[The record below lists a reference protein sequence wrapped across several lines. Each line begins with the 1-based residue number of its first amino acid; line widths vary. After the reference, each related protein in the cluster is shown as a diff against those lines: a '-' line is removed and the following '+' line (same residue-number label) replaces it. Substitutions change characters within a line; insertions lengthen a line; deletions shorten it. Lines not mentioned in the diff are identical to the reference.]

1 MLPVAGVVSFVLL
14 GLVIVLVTVRP
25 SGRAEVVVALPAALI
40 VVIARL
46 APWSAVRHEL
56 RFLAPTLVF
65 LAAVFVIAEVA
76 SAAGVFDAAGRL
88 VGSMSGSSPRRLVL
102 VVALAATV
110 TTTVL
115 SLDATAVLLTPVV
128 LRVARSRRV
137 DSDAALLTTAQ
148 LANGGSLL
156 LPVSNLTNL
165 IVFPLTGLSF
175 AGFAL
180 RMALPLAA
188 AVGVITAVLALR
200 VRRGAPV
207 VRDRLDA
214 PETLAESSVDAASAP
229 STDAALDGFGRS
241 VSAGLVALLVA
252 FFVGSLVHIAP
263 SAIAAAG
270 AVVLAAAALFQR
282 RTTATVLVRAASPG
296 FIVFVGALGVVVTA
310 AARHGLAHA
319 VGNAL
324 PAGSGFGPLLGVA
337 VVATIL
343 ANAVNNLPATLLLLS
358 ALPAGAAAPL
368 LAALIGVNVGPNLT
382 YTGSLATL
390 LWRKSVRAEAA
401 EPSRRAF
408 FTAAALTTPLAL
420 ITAVCG
426 LWIALRLFGPG

>member
-1 MLPVAGVVSFVLL
+1 MRSVAGIVSFVLL
-14 GLVIVLVTVRP
+14 GLVIVLVTLRP
-25 SGRAEVVVALPAALI
+25 SGRAEVVVALPAALL
-40 VVIARL
+40 VVVARL

-76 SAAGVFDAAGRL
+76 AAAGVFDAAGRV
-88 VGSMSGSSPRRLVL
+88 VGTLSGSSPRRLVL
-102 VVALAATV
+102 VVAVAATV

-128 LRVARSRRV
+128 LRVARRQRI

-165 IVFPLTGLSF
+165 IVFPLTGLTF

-180 RMALPLAA
+180 RMVLPLAA

-200 VRRGAPV
+200 VRRVAPV
-207 VRDRLDA
+207 GHDRLTQGA
-214 PETLAESSVDAASAP
+214 ATITESEA
-229 STDAALDGFGRS
+229 TLDGFGRA
-241 VSAGLVALLVA
+241 VSLGLVALLVA
-252 FFVGSLVHIAP
+252 FFVGSVVDIAP

-270 AVVLAAAALFQR
+270 AAVLAIAARVQR
-282 RTTATVLVRAASPG
+282 RTNPKALVRAASPA

-310 AARHGLAHA
+310 ATRHGLAHA

-324 PAGSGFGPLLGVA
+324 PAGSGFASLLGVT
-337 VVATIL
+337 VVAALL
-343 ANAVNNLPATLLLLS
+343 ANAVNNLPATLVLLS

-390 LWRKSVRAEAA
+390 LWRKSVRADAA
-401 EPSRRAF
+401 EPSRRTF
-408 FTAAALTTPLAL
+408 FTAAMLTTPLAL
-420 ITAVCG
+420 FGAVCG

>member
-1 MLPVAGVVSFVLL
+1 
-14 GLVIVLVTVRP
+14 
-25 SGRAEVVVALPAALI
+25 LPAALV

-76 SAAGVFDAAGRL
+76 AAAGAFDAAGRV
-88 VGSMSGSSPRRLVL
+88 VGRMSGSSPRRLVL

-200 VRRGAPV
+200 VRR
-207 VRDRLDA
+207 DA
-214 PETLAESSVDAASAP
+214 PETLGVSAVDATSGAAL
-229 STDAALDGFGRS
+229 DATLDGFGRV
-241 VSAGLVALLVA
+241 VSFGLVALLIA

-270 AVVLAAAALFQR
+270 AAVLGAAALVRR
-282 RTTATVLVRAASPG
+282 RTTATALVRAASPG

-310 AARHGLAHA
+310 ATHHGLARA
-319 VGNAL
+319 VGDAL
-324 PAGSGFGPLLGVA
+324 PAGSGFGSLLAVA
-337 VVATIL
+337 VVAAIL
-343 ANAVNNLPATLLLLS
+343 ANAVNNLPATLVLLS

-390 LWRKSVRAEAA
+390 LWRKGVRAENA

-408 FTAAALTTPLAL
+408 FTAAVLTTPLAL
-420 ITAVCG
+420 FTAVCG
-426 LWIALRLFGPG
+426 LWLALRLFGPG

>member
-1 MLPVAGVVSFVLL
+1 VAGFVSFVLL
-14 GLVIVLVTVRP
+14 GLVIVLVTLRP
-25 SGRAEVVVALPAALI
+25 GDRAEVVVALPAALV

-56 RFLAPTLVF
+56 RFLGPTLVF

-76 SAAGVFDAAGRL
+76 SAAGVFDAAGRV
-88 VGSMSGSSPRRLVL
+88 VGRMSGTSPRRLVL

-115 SLDATAVLLTPVV
+115 GLDATAVLLTPVV

-148 LANGGSLL
+148 LSNGGSLL

-200 VRRGAPV
+200 VRTGAAV
-207 VRDRLDA
+207 VRDRQ
-214 PETLAESSVDAASAP
+214 ESPARSVVDAGS
-229 STDAALDGFGRS
+229 DATLDGFGRG
-241 VSAGLVALLVA
+241 VSLGLVALLVA

-263 SAIAAAG
+263 SAIAAGG
-270 AVVLAAAALFQR
+270 AVVLGTAALVRR
-282 RTTATVLVRAASPG
+282 RTTPAVLVRAASPG

-310 AARHGLAHA
+310 ATRHGLAHA

-324 PAGSGFGPLLGVA
+324 PAGSGFGSLLGVA
-337 VVATIL
+337 LVATLL
-343 ANAVNNLPATLLLLS
+343 ANAVNNLPATLVLLS

-390 LWRKSVRAEAA
+390 LWRKTVRAEGA

-408 FTAAALTTPLAL
+408 FTAAVLTTPLAL
-420 ITAVCG
+420 VTAVCG

>member
-1 MLPVAGVVSFVLL
+1 MRAVAGIVSFVLL
-14 GLVIVLVTVRP
+14 GLVIVLVTLRP

-46 APWSAVRHEL
+46 APWAAVRHEL

-76 SAAGVFDAAGRL
+76 AAAGVFDAAGRV
-88 VGSMSGSSPRRLVL
+88 VGRLSGSSPRRLVL
-102 VVALAATV
+102 VVAVAAAV

-137 DSDAALLTTAQ
+137 DSDAALLTTTQ

-165 IVFPLTGLSF
+165 IVFPLTGLTF
-175 AGFAL
+175 AGFAV
-180 RMALPLAA
+180 RMVLPLAA

-200 VRRGAPV
+200 VRGDAPV
-207 VRDRLDA
+207 VHDR
-214 PETLAESSVDAASAP
+214 PSAP
-229 STDAALDGFGRS
+229 QTVIESNTYEVADATLDGFGRA
-241 VSAGLVALLVA
+241 VSLGLVALLVA
-252 FFVGSLVHIAP
+252 FFVGSLVDIAP

-270 AVVLAAAALFQR
+270 ATVLAIAALVQR
-282 RTTATVLVRAASPG
+282 RTTPTALVRAASPG

-310 AARHGLAHA
+310 ATRHGLAHA

-324 PAGSGFGPLLGVA
+324 PAGSGFDSLLGVA
-337 VVATIL
+337 VVAALL
-343 ANAVNNLPATLLLLS
+343 ANAVNNLPATLVLLS

-390 LWRKSVRAEAA
+390 LWRKSVRAEGA

-408 FTAAALTTPLAL
+408 FTAAVLTTPLAL
-420 ITAVCG
+420 FTAVCG
-426 LWIALRLFGPG
+426 LWIVLRLLGPG

>member
-1 MLPVAGVVSFVLL
+1 VAGIVSFVLL
-14 GLVIVLVTVRP
+14 GLVVVLVTLRP
-25 SGRAEVVVALPAALI
+25 SGRSEVVVALPAALV

-56 RFLAPTLVF
+56 RFLAPTLAF

-76 SAAGVFDAAGRL
+76 AAAGVFDAAGRV
-88 VGSMSGSSPRRLVL
+88 VGRMSGSSPRRLVL

-148 LANGGSLL
+148 LSNGGSLL

-188 AVGVITAVLALR
+188 AAGVITAVLALR
-200 VRRGAPV
+200 VRRGASV
-207 VRDRLDA
+207 VQDRLDA
-214 PETLAESSVDAASAP
+214 PAIRAEFAVDGSSD
-229 STDAALDGFGRS
+229 TTLDGFGRS
-241 VSAGLVALLVA
+241 VSLGLVVLLVA
-252 FFVGSLVHIAP
+252 FFVGSLVHVAP
-263 SAIAAAG
+263 SAIAAGG
-270 AVVLAAAALFQR
+270 AVVLGAAALVRR
-282 RTTATVLVRAASPG
+282 RTTPSILVRAASPG

-310 AARHGLAHA
+310 ATRHGLAHA

-324 PAGSGFGPLLGVA
+324 PAGSGFASLLGVA
-337 VVATIL
+337 LVAAVL
-343 ANAVNNLPATLLLLS
+343 ANAVNNLPATLVLLS

-390 LWRKSVRAEAA
+390 LWRKAVRAEAA

-408 FTAAALTTPLAL
+408 FTAAVLTTPLAL
-420 ITAVCG
+420 VTAVCG
-426 LWIALRLFGPG
+426 LWIALRLFGPR